1 MKKSELKKIGWFG
14 QMWGNKLY
22 IMRYAMKPERI
33 TFNPYKNEYEKILE
47 THRVNTKLSV
57 LVFFL
62 GLFLG
67 MLVTV
72 IIISQEHMLF

>member
-1 MKKSELKKIGWFG
+1 MSNKKNNTIPT
-14 QMWGNKLY
+14 GNL
-22 IMRYAMKPERI
+22 
-33 TFNPYKNEYEKILE
+33 EYEKILE
-47 THRVNTKLSV
+47 SHKANSKLAV

-72 IIISQEHMLF
+72 IIVSQEHMLF

>member
-1 MKKSELKKIGWFG
+1 
-14 QMWGNKLY
+14 
-22 IMRYAMKPERI
+22 MKPERM

-47 THRVNTKLSV
+47 SHRANSKLSV

>member
-1 MKKSELKKIGWFG
+1 MKKNEWFAQG
-14 QMWGNKLY
+14 WGNKYY
-22 IMRYAMKPERI
+22 IMRYRMKPEKI
-33 TFNPYKNEYEKILE
+33 TFNPYKNEYEKILQI
-47 THRVNTKLSV
+47 HRGNTKVSV

-72 IIISQEHMLF
+72 IIISQEHALF

>member
-1 MKKSELKKIGWFG
+1 
-14 QMWGNKLY
+14 
-22 IMRYAMKPERI
+22 MKPEKI
-33 TFNPYKNEYEKILE
+33 TFNPYKNEYEKILQI
-47 THRVNTKLSV
+47 HRGNTKVSV

-72 IIISQEHMLF
+72 IIISQEHALF